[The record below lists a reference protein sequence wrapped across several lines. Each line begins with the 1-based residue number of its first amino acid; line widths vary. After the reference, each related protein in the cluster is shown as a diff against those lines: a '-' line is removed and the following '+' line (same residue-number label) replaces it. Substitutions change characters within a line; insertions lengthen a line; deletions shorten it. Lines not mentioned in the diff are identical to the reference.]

1 MKKYWLWPVG
11 VCVLVVIIVYGL
23 ISASEPWSN
32 ALFMELGIS
41 FAGLLIW
48 ESYLSD
54 LSEQTAKDLTDK
66 EIQKRKITSVYMAF
80 IMLVA
85 SVACS
90 SYCVVSAIQGH
101 KLDGEDFFGLFT
113 YLSLIAVIWSGN
125 RVYSLFNECF
135 AKPETKISEFVLLN
149 LVILAVVVALAHYLT
164 WGPPLTFIGAMA
176 LLLAF
181 LKSRKSE
188 SEGDENKVT
197 NYGANAVILT
207 GWAIIENFASV
218 RAVQTRN
225 DMFEGMLL
233 MLMLLSFGLFAFSL
247 VVYLIRKNSLI
258 KIKPKSLFG
267 WLLVLGLGYWFLAWL
282 NGYYKII
289 PIKSF

>member
-1 MKKYWLWPVG
+1 MATV
-11 VCVLVVIIVYGL
+11 
-23 ISASEPWSN
+23 
-32 ALFMELGIS
+32 IS
-41 FAGLLIW
+41 FAGLLVY
-48 ESYLSD
+48 EAYLSG
-54 LSEQTAKDLTDK
+54 LPEQTAKSNLTDK
-66 EIQKRKITSVYMAF
+66 EIQKRKITSFDMAF
-80 IMLVA
+80 IMVVVSA
-85 SVACS
+85 AGS
-90 SYCVVSAIQGH
+90 SYCVISAIQGH
-101 KLDGEDFFGLFT
+101 KLAGEDFFGLFT

-125 RVYSLFNECF
+125 RLYSLFNECF
-135 AKPETKISEFVLLN
+135 VKPETKISEFVLLD
-149 LVILAVVVALAHYLT
+149 LMILAVVVALAHYLT

-247 VVYLIRKNSLI
+247 LVYFYRKNSLI
-258 KIKPKSLFG
+258 KIKLKNLFG
-267 WLLVLGLGYWFLAWL
+267 WLFLLGLGYWFLAWL